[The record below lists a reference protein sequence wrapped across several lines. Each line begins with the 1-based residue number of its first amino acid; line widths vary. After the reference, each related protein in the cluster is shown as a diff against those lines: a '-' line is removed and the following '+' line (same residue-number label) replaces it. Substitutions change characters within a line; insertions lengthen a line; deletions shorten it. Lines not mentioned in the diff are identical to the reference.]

1 MNTICQQINSIQYT
15 GQLIDEYKM
24 LKKLYKIAKLENS
37 IQTMEAIEEEANYIK
52 LKLQGVELPPLND

>member
-1 MNTICQQINSIQYT
+1 
-15 GQLIDEYKM
+15 M

>member
-1 MNTICQQINSIQYT
+1 MDEYYMPTDKQYT